1 MTADVISPPCPHC
14 HAVATKADGAGGF
27 DCDDCGYWFTPGITE
42 SNPDSLNLKL
52 YIAQHY
58 PRVED
63 QLEARGFDVWFFGKW
78 RLNVE
83 PSWMFEVTY
92 YEKDSVWNFRI
103 TWMTEFALIHF
114 ENYTNAAA
122 LMFDIDSSLRKYQGR
137 RYVTTSGDDIVVE
150 NAASMPLAYG
160 LMEDDSDFYQPAL
173 PFDPAISL
181 GQATQRKLPYEPP
194 LERSYA
200 PAPSKWT
207 PPPKVYKQDP
217 DDIDPWDYINAAPNC
232 GERRITTSFTKITWH
247 DPPDEDYDEEHGW
260 KDEAGEDLSV
270 DEFDDEGTTPVD
282 KAVKWLRDK
291 GAQDTGNDDWYDSEG
306 EQDMR
311 DGSTTTHAYHLVG
324 YTEEELAAIYDRI
337 VTNRR
342 RWRQESVW
350 SKLFGEPVK
359 VPHGTVVRSNTDN
372 KFDVE
377 YTHDPN
383 LNKWFFHRVIG
394 GHIFPVS
401 YDAATS
407 LYHCR
412 VLYPRPSGMVE
423 REVDIPYKQRD
434 WEPSQKPVAESAP
447 DDPMSVLGTMPAQF
461 YRVRMR
467 ADERWK
473 WLYSLDGHD
482 WSSTESMA
490 TVYPAGQARDIAQA
504 AQARYPNDEIEL
516 VRTPKYIPPLG
527 EAADPD
533 DPDAFM
539 TRFYRGKPIKK
550 VEVYGRRWWCRG
562 PGNTYHSVQILVD
575 GQHVATIDFVYGA
588 GDQYMWTARDWLSR
602 NGYLMAHDHREPL
615 WRIAEKQGFQFVQDV
630 MDVKRKR
637 DL

>member
-1 MTADVISPPCPHC
+1 MTAADSINPPCPHC
-14 HAVATKADGAGGF
+14 RAIATKADGAGGF
-27 DCDDCGYWFTPGITE
+27 DCDACGYWFTPGITE
-42 SNPDSLNLKL
+42 SDPDNLNLKL

-63 QLEARGFDVWFFGKW
+63 QLEARGFDEWIYGIW

-83 PSWMFEVTY
+83 PSWLFEVAY
-92 YEKDSVWNFRI
+92 YERDAAWNFRI
-103 TWMTEFALIHF
+103 TWLASMALVHF
-114 ENYTNAAA
+114 ENYRNSAA
-122 LMFDIDSSLRKYQGR
+122 LMFDIDSSLRKYQGK
-137 RYVTTSGDDIVVE
+137 RYVATQGDDIVVE

-173 PFDPAISL
+173 PFDPTLNL

-200 PAPSKWT
+200 PTPSKWT

-217 DDIDPWDYINAAPNC
+217 DDFDPWDYINAAPNM

-260 KDEAGEDLSV
+260 EDEEGEDLSV
-270 DEFDDEGTTPVD
+270 DKFDDEGTTPVD

-306 EQDMR
+306 EQDMH
-311 DGSTTTHAYHLVG
+311 DGSTTTYAYHLEG

-342 RWRQESVW
+342 RWRQES
-350 SKLFGEPVK
+350 
-359 VPHGTVVRSNTDN
+359 
-372 KFDVE
+372 
-377 YTHDPN
+377 
-383 LNKWFFHRVIG
+383 
-394 GHIFPVS
+394 
-401 YDAATS
+401 
-407 LYHCR
+407 
-412 VLYPRPSGMVE
+412 
-423 REVDIPYKQRD
+423 
-434 WEPSQKPVAESAP
+434 
-447 DDPMSVLGTMPAQF
+447 
-461 YRVRMR
+461 
-467 ADERWK
+467 
-473 WLYSLDGHD
+473 
-482 WSSTESMA
+482 
-490 TVYPAGQARDIAQA
+490 
-504 AQARYPNDEIEL
+504 
-516 VRTPKYIPPLG
+516 
-527 EAADPD
+527 ADPD
-533 DPDAFM
+533 DADAFM

-575 GQHVATIDFVYGA
+575 GQHVATIDFVYGG
-588 GDQYMWTARDWLSR
+588 GDQYMWTARDWLSK
-602 NGYLMAHDHREPL
+602 NGYLMAHDHHEAL
-615 WRIAEKQGFQFVQDV
+615 WRIAEKQGFQFIQDV